1 MAKKKRTAKQIAAFK
16 KMRAALEKKR
26 GKKKRRKKSGGK
38 KRRKKSGG
46 KKRRKKSGR
55 KRKPRKASRPRASRR
70 KVSGEKRSTISA
82 NEVLALA
89 RAGKL
94 R

>member
-1 MAKKKRTAKQIAAFK
+1 MAKKRTPKQIAAFK
-16 KMRAALEKKR
+16 KMRAALERKR
-26 GKKKRRKKSGGK
+26 GKKKRRKKSGSK
-38 KRRKKSGG
+38 KRRKKNGG
-46 KKRRKKSGR
+46 KKRRKKSG
-55 KRKPRKASRPRASRR
+55 KRKPRKSSRPRASRR